1 MTSDFLLEGM
11 GYDKNFEAWTEHQEK
26 FGNFLQQL
34 NGNEDQDAVKNR
46 DTNLSG
52 QSIELKSKQSH
63 ARVQ

>member
-1 MTSDFLLEGM
+1 M
-11 GYDKNFEAWTEHQEK
+11 GYDNNFEAWTEHQEK

-34 NGNEDQDAVKNR
+34 NGNEDQDAVQNE
-46 DTNLSG
+46 DASLSG